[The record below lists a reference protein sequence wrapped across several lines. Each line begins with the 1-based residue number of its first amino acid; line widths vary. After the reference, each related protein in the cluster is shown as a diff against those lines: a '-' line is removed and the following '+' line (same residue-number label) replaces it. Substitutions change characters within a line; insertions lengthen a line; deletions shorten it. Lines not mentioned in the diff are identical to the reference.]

1 MAAVRTTAELREGF
15 LSFFEEKGHLRRP
28 SASLIPRA
36 DDRSTLYTSAGMQPQ
51 MPYFLGREAP
61 PAPMTTTCQKV
72 FRTPDIDEVGLDTF
86 HLTFFEMLGNFSFG
100 QYFKEGAIGYAT
112 EFIQQR
118 LELDWNRVWV
128 SVHAGD
134 PELKL
139 GPDEEAIHLW
149 EAVGMPAERIVP
161 LPSSENFWS
170 VGGPGPCGPDSE
182 MYWDWGEAA
191 GCGTADC
198 LPGCTRCER
207 FLEFG
212 NLVFMSYE
220 LHADGTLTDLPSKN
234 IDTGWGLERVARVVQ
249 DVASVYDTDGY
260 RLIMDWVVEQSGVE
274 YGATEDATKA
284 HRVLADH
291 GRGITFIAAEG
302 VAPSNEGRGY
312 VLRRIVRRAV
322 QHGLRIGMQSPF
334 LPGLADV
341 VIVQMEGAYPELA
354 EHRAEIHRV
363 LAAEEER
370 FGETLERGMA
380 KFEEAAAK
388 GEITG
393 EDAFDLQATDG
404 FPIELTQELARERGL
419 VVNMEEYERFM
430 EQHREISRKRG
441 TGSYEPRFSGAP
453 RTEFVG
459 YEQVDVRT
467 AITAHADLGEGYFQA
482 KLADSPFYAAG
493 GGQVTD
499 AGWIEKEDGSRAD
512 LVEALRLE
520 NDQEL
525 VFRMAGSVAG
535 EAADARP
542 EDRPA
547 EGGARGSGFA
557 EGDRVR
563 AVVPWAVRYPTMAN
577 HTATHLL
584 HKVLQEVLG
593 DHVRQA
599 GSAVR
604 PDKLRFDFT
613 HPSPL
618 TAEERTE
625 VESRVNERVF
635 ANMPVRIFE
644 TPIAEARNLGATM
657 LFGEK
662 YGDVVR
668 VVDIDGWSVEL
679 CGGTHVRSTAEIGPF
694 SILSESSVGAGSRR
708 IEAVTAGA
716 AFALLHERAREADA
730 LRGDLERA
738 RREAKRPQEAAQTEI
753 LSQNRE
759 GDVVLVEV
767 KSLKGGPLRDF
778 SDRIRQQE
786 KADGAIVASRDDGRA
801 FLVVN
806 FGEALVERGLDAVQV
821 VRELGPHIGGGG
833 GGKPTLAEAGGKN
846 PDGIAGALA
855 AAKELVSA

>member
-15 LSFFEEKGHLRRP
+15 QAFFEEKGHLRCP

-36 DDRSTLYTSAGMQPQ
+36 DDHSTLYTSAGMQPQ

-61 PAPMTTTCQKV
+61 PAPLTTTCQKV

-100 QYFKEGAIGYAT
+100 QYFKEGAIAYAT
-112 EFIQQR
+112 EFMQER
-118 LELDWNRVWV
+118 LQLDWDRVWV
-128 SVHAGD
+128 TVHAGD
-134 PELKL
+134 PGFRL
-139 GPDEEAIHLW
+139 GPDEEAIALW
-149 EAVGMPAERIVP
+149 EQIGMPPERIVP

-182 MYWDWGEAA
+182 MYWDWGEGV
-191 GCGTADC
+191 GCGYDDC
-198 LPGCTRCER
+198 APGCTRCER

-220 LHADGTLTDLPSKN
+220 LHPDGTLTELPTKN

-260 RLIMDWVVEQSGVE
+260 QLIMDWVAGQSGVG
-274 YGATEDATKA
+274 YGASEDATKA

-291 GRGITFIAAEG
+291 GRGMTFITAEG

-312 VLRRIVRRAV
+312 VLRRIVRRAA
-322 QHGLRIGMQSPF
+322 QHGLRIGMKPPF

-341 VIVQMEGAYPELA
+341 VIEQMGHAYPELV
-354 EHRAEIHRV
+354 EHRDEIRRV

-380 KFEEAAAK
+380 IFEEAAAK

-393 EDAFDLQATDG
+393 DDAFDLQATYG

-419 VVNMEEYERFM
+419 GVNDEEYTRLMEE
-430 EQHREISRKRG
+430 HREISRQGG
-441 TGSYEPRFSGAP
+441 TARYEPRFSGAP

-459 YEQVDVRT
+459 YEQTDVRT
-467 AITAHADLGEGYFQA
+467 AITAHADLGEGFFQV
-482 KLADSPFYAAG
+482 KLAESPFYPAG

-499 AGWIEKEDGSRAD
+499 AGWIEREDGSRAE

-525 VFRMAGSVAG
+525 IF
-535 EAADARP
+535 E
-542 EDRPA
+542 
-547 EGGARGSGFA
+547 GSGYA

-563 AVVPWAVRYPTMAN
+563 AVVPWNVRYPTMAN

-618 TAEERTE
+618 TPEERTE
-625 VESRVNERVF
+625 VEQRVNEHVF
-635 ANMPVRIFE
+635 ANLPVRIFE
-644 TPIAEARNLGATM
+644 TPLAEARNLGAMM

-668 VVDIDGWSVEL
+668 VVEVGDGWSREL
-679 CGGTHVRSTAEIGPF
+679 CGGTHVRSTAEVGPF
-694 SILSESSVGAGSRR
+694 VILTEGSVGSGVRR
-708 IEAVTAGA
+708 IEAVTAGEA
-716 AFALLHERAREADA
+716 WALLRARAEEADEIR
-730 LRGDLERA
+730 LELERT
-738 RREAKRPQEAAQTEI
+738 RKEAKKPKEKSAGAEVVDERRTEA
-753 LSQNRE
+753 
-759 GDVVLVEV
+759 GDVHVIVVEA
-767 KSLKGGPLRDF
+767 KGASADELLEL
-778 SDRIRQQE
+778 SDRLKQQHRPAAVVLGARE
-786 KADGAIVASRDDGRA
+786 DGNAHLI
-801 FLVVN
+801 LN
-806 FGEALVERGLDAVQV
+806 FDTSLEARGLDAGAV
-821 VRELGPHIGGGG
+821 VKQAAPLIGGGG
-833 GGKPTLAEAGGKN
+833 GGRPTMARAGGKQPERLGEALAEAERL
-846 PDGIAGALA
+846 I
-855 AAKELVSA
+855 VSALS

>member
-15 LSFFEEKGHLRRP
+15 LAFFEEKGHLRRP

-36 DDRSTLYTSAGMQPQ
+36 DDRSTLYITAGMQPQ

-61 PAPMTTTCQKV
+61 PAPLTTTVQKV
-72 FRTPDIDEVGLDTF
+72 FRTVDIDGVGLDTY
-86 HLTFFEMLGNFSFG
+86 HLTLFEMLGNFSFG
-100 QYFKEGAIGYAT
+100 QYFKEGAIEYAR
-112 EFIQQR
+112 EYLDER
-118 LELDWNRVWV
+118 LGIDWARIWA

-134 PELKL
+134 PELRL
-139 GPDEEAIHLW
+139 DADEEAIELW
-149 EAVGMPAERIVP
+149 QAIGLPPERIVP
-161 LPSSENFWS
+161 LPTSENFWS

-182 MYWDWGEAA
+182 IYYDWGEEV
-191 GCGTADC
+191 GCEGGC
-198 LPGCTRCER
+198 LPGCDRCER
-207 FLEFG
+207 FLEVW

-220 LHADGTLTDLPSKN
+220 LHPDGTLTDLPAKN
-234 IDTGWGLERVARVVQ
+234 IDTGMSLERLARVVQ
-249 DVASVYDTDGY
+249 QVASVYDTDGY
-260 RLIMDWVVEQSGVE
+260 QLIMDWVAEQSGVA
-274 YGATEDATKA
+274 YGSSQDATKA

-291 GRGITFIAAEG
+291 GRGMAFIAAEG
-302 VAPSNEGRGY
+302 VSPSNEGRGY

-334 LPGLADV
+334 LPGLTDV
-341 VIVQMEGAYPELA
+341 VIEQMGPPYPELV
-354 EHRAEIHRV
+354 EHRNEIHRL

-380 KFEEAAAK
+380 IFEEAAAK
-388 GEITG
+388 GEIAG
-393 EDAFDLQATDG
+393 DDAFDLQATYG

-419 VVNMEEYERFM
+419 ALNEEEYERLM
-430 EQHREISRKRG
+430 GQHRVVSRQGG
-441 TGSYEPRFSGAP
+441 TARYEPRFSGAP

-459 YEQVDVRT
+459 YEQTDLRT
-467 AITAHADLGEGYFQA
+467 AITAYAALGDGVFQV
-482 KLADSPFYAAG
+482 KLAESPFYPAG

-499 AGWIEKEDGSRAD
+499 AGWIEKEDGSRAE

-525 VFRMAGSVAG
+525 VFAGT
-535 EAADARP
+535 
-542 EDRPA
+542 
-547 EGGARGSGFA
+547 GFA
-557 EGDRVR
+557 ENDRVR
-563 AVVPWAVRYPTMAN
+563 AVVPWGVRYPTMAN

-618 TAEERTE
+618 SPEERAE
-625 VESRVNERVF
+625 VERRVNEHVF
-635 ANMPVRIFE
+635 ANLPVRIFE
-644 TPIAEARNLGATM
+644 TPLPEARNLGAMM

-668 VVDIDGWSVEL
+668 VVDVDGWSIEL

-694 SILSESSVGAGSRR
+694 AVLTESSVGAGSRR
-708 IEAVTAGA
+708 IEAVTAGE

-730 LRGDLERA
+730 LRGELERA
-738 RREAKRPQEAAQTEI
+738 RKETRRPKQTEVAEI
-753 LSQNRE
+753 VSKAKE
-759 GDVVLVEV
+759 GDVLLVEV

-786 KADGAIVASRDDGRA
+786 KADGAIVVSREDGRA

-806 FGEALVERGLDAVQV
+806 FDESLVARGLDAVQV
-821 VRELGPHIGGGG
+821 VRELGKHIGGGG

-855 AAKELVSA
+855 AAKELVAPR

>member
-15 LSFFEEKGHLRRP
+15 QAFFEEKGHLRRP

-51 MPYFLGREAP
+51 MPYFLGLEAP
-61 PAPMTTTCQKV
+61 PAPLTTTCQKV

-100 QYFKEGAIGYAT
+100 QYFKEGAIAYAT
-112 EFIQQR
+112 EFIQER
-118 LELDWNRVWV
+118 LKLDWDRVWV

-134 PELKL
+134 PGLKL
-139 GPDEEAIHLW
+139 GPDEEAIGHW
-149 EAVGMPAERIVP
+149 ERIGMPAERIVP

-182 MYWDWGEAA
+182 LYWDWGEET
-191 GCGTADC
+191 GCGAEDC

-212 NLVFMSYE
+212 NLVFMAYE
-220 LHADGTLTDLPSKN
+220 LHPDGTLTDLPSKN

-260 RLIMDWVVEQSGVE
+260 QLIMDWVAEQSGAA
-274 YGATEDATKA
+274 YGSSQDATKA

-291 GRGITFIAAEG
+291 GRGMTFIAAEG
-302 VAPSNEGRGY
+302 VSPSNEGRGY
-312 VLRRIVRRAV
+312 VLRRIVRRAA
-322 QHGLRIGMQSPF
+322 QHGLRIGMKPPF

-341 VIVQMEGAYPELA
+341 VIEQMGVAYPDLP
-354 EHRAEIHRV
+354 EHRNEIRRV

-370 FGETLERGMA
+370 FGVTLENGMA

-388 GEITG
+388 GEITA
-393 EDAFDLQATDG
+393 EDIFELQTTYG
-404 FPIELTQELARERGL
+404 FPPELTEELARERGL
-419 VVNMEEYERFM
+419 GFNDEEYTRLMEE
-430 EQHREISRKRG
+430 HREISRQGGAR
-441 TGSYEPRFSGAP
+441 YEPRFSGAP

-459 YEQVDVRT
+459 YEPVDVRT
-467 AITAHADLGEGYFQA
+467 AITAYADLGDGFFQV
-482 KLADSPFYAAG
+482 KLAESPFYPTG

-499 AGWIEKEDGSRAD
+499 AGWIEKEDGTRAD
-512 LVEALRLE
+512 LVEALRLDH
-520 NDQEL
+520 DQEL
-525 VFRMAGSVAG
+525 VF
-535 EAADARP
+535 
-542 EDRPA
+542 
-547 EGGARGSGFA
+547 EGFGFA

-563 AVVPWAVRYPTMAN
+563 AGVPWVVRYPTMAN

-604 PDKLRFDFT
+604 PDQLRFDFT

-618 TAEERTE
+618 TAEERAE
-625 VESRVNERVF
+625 VESRVNARVF
-635 ANMPVRIFE
+635 ANLPVRIFE
-644 TPIAEARNLGATM
+644 TPLAEAEKLGATM

-662 YGDVVR
+662 YGEVVR

-694 SILSESSVGAGSRR
+694 AILSERSVGAGSRR
-708 IEAVTAGA
+708 IEAVTAGE
-716 AFALLHERAREADA
+716 AFAYLHERSREADE
-730 LRGDLERA
+730 LRGELERV
-738 RREAKRPQEAAQTEI
+738 RKEAKRPQQTEQAEI
-753 LSQNRE
+753 VSQDKQ

-767 KSLKGGPLRDF
+767 KSLRGGDLRDF

-786 KADGAIVASRDDGRA
+786 KADGAIVASRDDGRV

-806 FGEALVERGLDAVQV
+806 FDESLVARGLDAVQV
-821 VRELGPHIGGGG
+821 VRELGKHIGGGG

-846 PDGIAGALA
+846 PDGIADALA
-855 AAKELVSA
+855 AAKELVAP